1 VNRIAAVSHYM
12 TVAKL
17 LRSGKVDEAV
27 AQGEAAVALD
37 PNSIRAHMALANAYA
52 ARHQAAEAT
61 REFHAAT
68 GLYEGMPAE
77 FAKTVSPPVNPLV
90 RTPSQ

>member
-1 VNRIAAVSHYM
+1 M
-12 TVAKL
+12 TVTRL

-61 REFHAAT
+61 REFDAAT
-68 GLYEGMPAE
+68 RLYKDIPVE
-77 FAKTVSPPVNPLV
+77 FAKALSPPVNPLAP
-90 RTPSQ
+90 PSQ